1 MFDDMYGPSE
11 RPRSST
17 MAGTSLFCGVASI
30 IFCSTFYL
38 ALPCGALAV
47 IFAVLSRIDGGMPGR
62 SKTGIV
68 CGCCG
73 MAATI
78 IVTAVAVRYALT
90 NPQMRAYVERY
101 IQTYT
106 GDFDFDLEEQLG
118 GLLPFLSDDNSDGDA
133 SPQDD
138 SGSDAPVQ
146 GSDSSVQENRDSDTP
161 AQDDSGNDTRAQEN
175 RGGDTPAQDDS
186 GSDAPAHDSP
196 FSDEPSDNAPAPRD
210 GERTYL

>member
-1 MFDDMYGPSE
+1 MFDNMFDDMYGPSE

-17 MAGTSLFCGVASI
+17 MAGASLFCGIASI

-47 IFAVLSRIDGGMPGR
+47 IFAVLSRIGGGMPGR
-62 SKTGIV
+62 SKTGII

-73 MAATI
+73 MAATV
-78 IVTAVAVRYALT
+78 IVTVVAVRYALT

-118 GLLPFLSDDNSDGDA
+118 GLLPFLSDDSSDGDA
-133 SPQDD
+133 SPRDD
-138 SGSDAPVQ
+138 SGSDMPSQ
-146 GSDSSVQENRDSDTP
+146 DRSGSDSSAQENRGNDTP
-161 AQDDSGNDTRAQEN
+161 AQDDSDS
-175 RGGDTPAQDDS
+175 DTPAQNGS

-196 FSDEPSDNAPAPRD
+196 FSNEPSDDAPAPRD

>member
-1 MFDDMYGPSE
+1 MFDNMFDDMYGPSE

-17 MAGTSLFCGVASI
+17 MAGASLFCGIASI

-47 IFAVLSRIDGGMPGR
+47 IFAVLSRIGSGMPGR
-62 SKTGIV
+62 SKTGII

-73 MAATI
+73 MAATV
-78 IVTAVAVRYALT
+78 IVTVIAVRYALT

-118 GLLPFLSDDNSDGDA
+118 GLLPFLSDDSSDGA
-133 SPQDD
+133 D
-138 SGSDAPVQ
+138 SGSDMP
-146 GSDSSVQENRDSDTP
+146 S
-161 AQDDSGNDTRAQEN
+161 QDR
-175 RGGDTPAQDDS
+175 S

-196 FSDEPSDNAPAPRD
+196 FSNEPSDDVPAPRD